1 MSRKNHPLEI
11 VLCHTGHAEL
21 VNANG
26 DVLWS
31 SDADE
36 DFKETVSQ
44 EFLTEDDVDKILDF
58 LSEHEFLTDEEV
70 AKFENDEWDI
80 TEESL
85 DGSEAGTES
94 DDSDVIADDDGDD
107 Y

>member
-1 MSRKNHPLEI
+1 MAKHPLEL

-21 VNANG
+21 VDGNG
-26 DVLWS
+26 DVIWS

-36 DFKETVSQ
+36 DFKEEISD
-44 EFLTEDDVDKILDF
+44 EFLNEDDVDDVLDYLGERKILT
-58 LSEHEFLTDEEV
+58 SDEV
-70 AKFENDEWDI
+70 SKFEDETFEV

-85 DGSEAGTES
+85 G
-94 DDSDVIADDDGDD
+94 DDADKDDEDVIADDDGDE